1 MHDIVSVDYT
11 IIMLQQIEVQ
21 AASRDASRPTSA
33 GGAGDSDVGS
43 EGATGSGEGMSEEVD
58 QLQEDGLSDISET
71 GWETDLDIEGK

>member
-43 EGATGSGEGMSEEVD
+43 EGATGSGEGMSEEP
-58 QLQEDGLSDISET
+58 QEDELSDISET